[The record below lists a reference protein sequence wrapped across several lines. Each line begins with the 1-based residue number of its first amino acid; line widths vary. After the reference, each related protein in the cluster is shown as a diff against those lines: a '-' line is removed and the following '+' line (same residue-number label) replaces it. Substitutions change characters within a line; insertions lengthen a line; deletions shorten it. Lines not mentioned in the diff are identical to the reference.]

1 MYIRFVDDR
10 NIEIDDCRIMW
21 RNFSGMEGNYPD
33 PSNRGFAVVIP
44 EQELA
49 DELIERG
56 WNVTVRPP
64 RNADDSPLYLLKV
77 KFNYDRPGLEP
88 SAYLQTGKNLRSLN
102 EQTIGTLDKVDI
114 KSVSLDVRKSE
125 WNRGGRSGVTNY
137 LQSVKIIQQVDR
149 FAAEFE
155 NEDTMSENM

>member
-1 MYIRFVDDR
+1 MNIRFNG
-10 NIEIDDCRIMW
+10 NIVEIDDCRIIW

-44 EQELA
+44 EQDLA
-49 DELIERG
+49 DELMERG
-56 WNVTVRPP
+56 FNVTVRPP
-64 RNADDSPLYLLKV
+64 RNEDESPLYLLKV

-88 SAYLQTGKNLRSLN
+88 GAYLYTGRNRRMLS

-114 KSVSLDVRKSE
+114 QSVSLDVRKSE
-125 WNRGGRSGVTNY
+125 WSRGGRSGVTNY
-137 LQSVKIIQQVDR
+137 LQCIKVVQQIDR

-155 NEDTMSENM
+155 EEDMPFEG